1 MASERMVATAPIDR
15 TGSDILEKIAPLV
28 TCPAPDEET
37 ILGYCENTIAFVSR
51 GSGAVT
57 GRIIEAARDL
67 RVIGRPGAG
76 YDTVDVAAA
85 TRRKI
90 PVVYAPV
97 GSFAVAEGALAM
109 LMTLVKQ
116 IPIGNAIVKANEWNK
131 RYELKSGDMTGRTL
145 GIVGFGRVGV
155 HLARLVQAFEMTI
168 LTCDPCISAEG
179 AAAGGVQLVELD
191 ELLQR
196 SDYVSLHLPLNEHTR
211 GLIDKEKIRLMKKG
225 AILVNTARGGIVESL
240 DVLAD
245 SLDSGQLSF
254 VGLDVFTPEPPDTSH
269 RMFRNPRCVCT
280 PHTLGVSQLAMERI
294 FRTMAT
300 GMVAVLEGKRPEYCV
315 NPEVLE

>member
-1 MASERMVATAPIDR
+1 MVSERIVATAPVDR
-15 TGSDILEKIAPLV
+15 IAIDILEKIAPLV
-28 TCPAPDEET
+28 MCPAPDEET
-37 ILGYCENTIAFVSR
+37 ILGYCENTIAFISR
-51 GSGAVT
+51 GNCAVT
-57 GRIIEAARDL
+57 GRIIEAAKDL

-97 GSFAVAEGALAM
+97 GSFAMAEGALAM

-116 IPIGNAIVKANEWNK
+116 IPIGNAVVKANEWNK

-145 GIVGFGRVGV
+145 GIVGFGRVGA
-155 HLARLVQAFEMTI
+155 HLTRLVRAFEMTI
-168 LTCDPCISAEG
+168 LTCDPCISAEDA
-179 AAAGGVQLVELD
+179 AAAGAQLVELD

-225 AILVNTARGGIVESL
+225 AILVNTARGGIIESL

-245 SLDSGQLSF
+245 ALDSGQLSF
-254 VGLDVFTPEPPDTSH
+254 VGLDVFAQEPPDTSH
-269 RMFRNPRCVCT
+269 RVFRNPRCVCT
-280 PHTLGVSQLAMERI
+280 PHTLGVSHLAMERM
-294 FRTMAT
+294 FRTMAA
-300 GMVAVLEGKRPEYCV
+300 GMVAVFEGKRPEYCV
-315 NPEVLE
+315 NPDVLE